1 MNRILVAVTAVL
13 ALWAPAACGSAD
25 TDPTSSTTVELFG
38 PFRGEE
44 AELLARSLEPF
55 TEATGIAVR
64 YTGTGAFV
72 TDLEAQVR
80 AAAPPD
86 IAFIPQPGLVR
97 DLAAAGELV
106 PLGEPTL
113 AAIDT
118 HYDEAA
124 ASLGEVD
131 GTPVAVPFRASV
143 KSLIWYRPSEFDR
156 LELAVPADL
165 AELVALVD
173 QVTDQ
178 GIEPWCLGIEAQG
191 ATGWVAT
198 DWTEDLLLRLA
209 GPDTYDGWIDG
220 SVRFDDPAVA
230 QAFEGFRALALD
242 PGRSSGGIAGIL
254 ETSTR
259 DAAAAL
265 FDTPATCLLHRQGSI
280 AWSWFPDGLEF
291 GTDVDV
297 FVFPTAQAGD
307 EPPLV
312 LGSTSAVAFSDRPE
326 VEALMAHLATPG
338 SVREWAEAGGFTSPQ
353 HNPGYELPP
362 VDRVVQELLD
372 TATVVR
378 PDASDSMPAAI
389 GTSLLWSEI
398 TAWVADTQ
406 SYVDFAAT
414 MDAAV
419 DDLG

>member
-131 GTPVAVPFRASV
+131 GTPIAVPFRASV
-143 KSLIWYRPSEFDR
+143 KSLVWYRPNEFDR
-156 LELAVPADL
+156 LGLEVPGDL
-165 AELVALVD
+165 AEPVSY
-173 QVTDQ
+173 TH
-178 GIEPWCLGIEAQG
+178 
-191 ATGWVAT
+191 
-198 DWTEDLLLRLA
+198 LRA
-209 GPDTYDGWIDG
+209 H
-220 SVRFDDPAVA
+220 
-230 QAFEGFRALALD
+230 
-242 PGRSSGGIAGIL
+242 
-254 ETSTR
+254 ETNE
-259 DAAAAL
+259 
-265 FDTPATCLLHRQGSI
+265 SI
-280 AWSWFPDGLEF
+280 AYAVFGL
-291 GTDVDV
+291 
-297 FVFPTAQAGD
+297 
-307 EPPLV
+307 
-312 LGSTSAVAFSDRPE
+312 
-326 VEALMAHLATPG
+326 
-338 SVREWAEAGGFTSPQ
+338 
-353 HNPGYELPP
+353 
-362 VDRVVQELLD
+362 
-372 TATVVR
+372 
-378 PDASDSMPAAI
+378 
-389 GTSLLWSEI
+389 
-398 TAWVADTQ
+398 
-406 SYVDFAAT
+406 
-414 MDAAV
+414 
-419 DDLG
+419 